1 VALNVTVPR
10 STRGYP
16 PLSALQ
22 AEEATEWQATTSES
36 VTRKLP
42 PIDDAQDH
50 DGSEEAEIGWVFR
63 VLSKLVLLNTFEI
76 TV

>member
-1 VALNVTVPR
+1 MALNVTVPR

-42 PIDDAQDH
+42 PIDDAQD
-50 DGSEEAEIGWVFR
+50 GSEEAEIGWVFR